1 MTDIAVSLN
10 PAGGSVVTGQA
21 RDHTITVDRPAS
33 KGGSDAG
40 PMGGE
45 YLLLALGG
53 CYLSNFLA
61 ALGAEDPAAEAT
73 DVALTVTGTLTPAPT
88 RFTEITVSVSA
99 PAARRDLFEKPFLKA
114 ERGCIVHQSIRDAI
128 AVRFAHEWI

>member
-1 MTDIAVSLN
+1 MTDIAVSLR

-21 RDHTITVDRPAS
+21 RNHSVIVDRPTE

-53 CYLSNFLA
+53 CYLSTFLA
-61 ALGAEDPAAEAT
+61 ALRAEDPEVEAT
-73 DVALTVTGTLTPAPT
+73 GLVLTVTGTLTPAPT
-88 RFTEITVSVSA
+88 RFTEITVSVCA
-99 PAARRDLFEKPFLKA
+99 PAERRGLFDKPFLKA
-114 ERGCIVHQSIRDAI
+114 QRGCIVHQSIRDAI
-128 AVRFAHEWI
+128 TVRFTHEWI